1 MRHINFSNMASLQ
14 VEEFSH
20 SLSEISLQELVK
32 EPIITIPQNFIRLD
46 QEPPSSLP
54 YGSPSPITTPTIDM
68 TRLVSGEDD
77 GLELEKLHSTCKEWG
92 LFQLVNHGVS
102 PSLLEKL
109 KHELEEFYKLPL
121 EEKMKYKMRPG
132 EVEGYG
138 NTAREAGKLDWADR
152 FYMITNPIH
161 RRKPHLL
168 PELPSSLRNTLE
180 SYLLELQKLA
190 TKLLSL
196 MAKALKIDVTEMIE
210 LFDDGMQSVKMTY
223 YPPCPQPELVMG
235 ITPHSDATLLTIL
248 NQVNGVDALQIR
260 KGGVWFPVSF
270 VPDAFV
276 VNVGDILEIFSNGIY
291 RSIEHR
297 ATANSE
303 KERISVAF
311 FINPKFEAE
320 VGPSPS
326 LINPKNPPL
335 FKRVGMEQYVKDFF
349 SRKLNGKTYL
359 QHMRIENGEGNS
371 A

>member
-138 NTAREAGKLDWADR
+138 NTAREAGKLDWAD
-152 FYMITNPIH
+152 
-161 RRKPHLL
+161 
-168 PELPSSLRNTLE
+168 RNTLE